1 MEMAL
6 YSIGFVWVFFQGE
19 EEEMDDTG
27 KYIFFFG
34 TKSDFGIFFFG
45 GSFVLCSFGRNK
57 MQKISEYSVFNES
70 LPARYLYYS
79 LVVRETWMSKYILF
93 TL

>member
-27 KYIFFFG
+27 KYIFFG
-34 TKSDFGIFFFG
+34 TKSDFLVYFFF
-45 GSFVLCSFGRNK
+45 
-57 MQKISEYSVFNES
+57 
-70 LPARYLYYS
+70 
-79 LVVRETWMSKYILF
+79 
-93 TL
+93 